1 MEEKIIRRVRRLA
14 ASGGLRLALWPLLPI
29 AAALPA
35 PLFAQKAAQPSGKQL
50 KIALARQSTADPIEN
65 MKHLSQNCPNITLT
79 TNLKS
84 SDYMVYAGGWSGNG
98 YRFMV
103 IAKGGETIYA
113 TETVLLSNA
122 VKNVC
127 KFLDAQ

>member
-14 ASGGLRLALWPLLPI
+14 ASVGLHLAIWPLLLL
-29 AAALPA
+29 AAPPA

-50 KIALARQSTADPIEN
+50 KIALARQSTADPIEI

-84 SDYMVYAGGWSGNG
+84 SDYMVYAGGWSGAG

-103 IAKGGETIYA
+103 IAKGGDTIYA
-113 TETVLLSNA
+113 TETVLLSSA

-127 KFLDAQ
+127 KFLDAR